1 MQEGA
6 KQQSLIIMAEDRT
19 THMCYILDTAHA
31 TVYNHSALTGKEDGS
46 TSYHM
51 VAVGCGGGV
60 LITVSDL
67 IRLCLITQRF
77 FWTRVGVGGRKNI
90 PSPGRL

>member
-19 THMCYILDTAHA
+19 THMCYILDTAPA
-31 TVYNHSALTGKEDGS
+31 NVYNHSALTGKEDGS

-77 FWTRVGVGGRKNI
+77 FLDKSRSRRKEKY
-90 PSPGRL
+90 PFPG